1 MDTAVDRPSPPTP
14 LERQL
19 AGGAPR
25 QVTPLDVLAAARRR
39 FLAGDRVDMRDLAA
53 ELRISRATLY
63 RWVGSRERLL
73 GEILWSMAQVGLREA
88 RAAAAGGRGVTRV
101 VRFYERFLR
110 LTAENEPIR
119 RFLDAEREAAL
130 RILTSSEGVQQRR
143 LMDALRA
150 FLEELAAAGE
160 LDLRLDAGDLAYTM
174 TRIGESFLWREFITG
189 ERPDVGR
196 AVEVVGVL
204 LEGVAR
210 PGRQRPVR
218 ENTY

>member
-1 MDTAVDRPSPPTP
+1 MDRRDRPTP
-14 LERQL
+14 LERQV
-19 AGGAPR
+19 AEGAPR

-39 FLAGDRVDMRDLAA
+39 FLRGERVDMRDLAA

-73 GEILWSMAQVGLREA
+73 GEILWSMAQVGLGEA
-88 RAAAAGGRGVTRV
+88 HEAAATARGVARV

-110 LTAENEPIR
+110 LTAESEPIR
-119 RFLDAEREAAL
+119 RFLDAERDAAL

-143 LMDALRA
+143 LMDALRG

-160 LDLRLDAGDLAYTM
+160 LELRLDAGDLAYTM

-196 AVEVVGVL
+196 AVEVVAVL
-204 LEGVAR
+204 LEGVAG
-210 PGRQRPVR
+210 PAVR
-218 ENTY
+218 RVRGNTY